1 MTEFITSFP
10 NELVCVNFT
19 VVDDELFEGLLEVV
33 GITIKSA
40 NTSIGNF
47 SETFL
52 LYIGDN
58 DESESHN
65 TVQTKQ
71 LTLGVWAATG
81 YGAYWFNSGS

>member
-10 NELVCVNFT
+10 DELVCVNFT
-19 VVDDELFEGLLEVV
+19 VVDDELFEGLEVV

-65 TVQTKQ
+65 YPRRV
-71 LTLGVWAATG
+71 GGHG
-81 YGAYWFNSGS
+81 YSSLLVTRGARERPRV